1 LSGHLIFAAASNT
14 TDVVIDTD
22 GHFAPVS
29 GSTRRNK
36 TRSGRATGHVHGS
49 SKGGLLMRGKR
60 ISIGLRSA
68 LAIFTLT
75 LLVTSTQAASQERVL
90 HSFGNGAD
98 GALPFAALTIDAAGN
113 LYSTTAGGGTYNGGT
128 VYGLTRVAAR
138 GWTEKVL
145 YSFCPQSYCP
155 DGASPLAGLIL
166 DAAGNLYGTTWL
178 GGAYGLGTV
187 FELTPTAGGG
197 WTETVLY
204 SFGANGPFD
213 AAFPYAG
220 LIFDAAGNLYGTTY
234 QGGNFSAY
242 CSDYGCGT
250 VFELTPNGSGGWTET
265 VLYSFCS
272 QTNCTD
278 GASPPA
284 SLIFDAAGNLY
295 GTTYAGGVYNL
306 CYQNTGCG
314 TVFEMTPT
322 AAGGWTERVLHSFGS
337 GTDGAGPYAGVISDA
352 VGNLYG
358 TTVEGGTYNYGTV
371 FEMTPTPGGGW
382 TEKALHSFNN
392 NGTDGLNAFTGLIL
406 KAGSHLYG
414 TTKYGGTYD
423 DGTAF
428 ELKPSPN
435 AAGGGWSEQVL
446 HSFGSGTDGVNP
458 WSSLIFDSAGNLYG
472 TTELGGTY
480 YNCNGGTLTC
490 GTVFEITP

>member
-1 LSGHLIFAAASNT
+1 
-14 TDVVIDTD
+14 
-22 GHFAPVS
+22 
-29 GSTRRNK
+29 
-36 TRSGRATGHVHGS
+36 
-49 SKGGLLMRGKR
+49 M
-60 ISIGLRSA
+60 
-68 LAIFTLT
+68 
-75 LLVTSTQAASQERVL
+75 
-90 HSFGNGAD
+90 
-98 GALPFAALTIDAAGN
+98 
-113 LYSTTAGGGTYNGGT
+113 
-128 VYGLTRVAAR
+128 
-138 GWTEKVL
+138 
-145 YSFCPQSYCP
+145 
-155 DGASPLAGLIL
+155 
-166 DAAGNLYGTTWL
+166 
-178 GGAYGLGTV
+178 
-187 FELTPTAGGG
+187 
-197 WTETVLY
+197 
-204 SFGANGPFD
+204 
-213 AAFPYAG
+213 
-220 LIFDAAGNLYGTTY
+220 
-234 QGGNFSAY
+234 
-242 CSDYGCGT
+242 
-250 VFELTPNGSGGWTET
+250 
-265 VLYSFCS
+265 
-272 QTNCTD
+272 
-278 GASPPA
+278 
-284 SLIFDAAGNLY
+284 
-295 GTTYAGGVYNL
+295 
-306 CYQNTGCG
+306 
-314 TVFEMTPT
+314 
-322 AAGGWTERVLHSFGS
+322 
-337 GTDGAGPYAGVISDA
+337 ISDA